1 MATATATATATG
13 SPAPAPT
20 AEAEPDECV
29 LCCYPLSL
37 KLNEYTYKSC
47 CGEIICNG
55 CILAQQRTLII
66 GTNVKKPIKGS
77 KEEERECMTI
87 LLSELRLSCVC
98 PFCRSELPTTDT
110 EVLKRF
116 YKQIDKYKDPTAM
129 NKVGIGYLKG
139 KHGLTKKSQKSG
151 RIIPICV

>member
-1 MATATATATATG
+1 MKLLFISSFGKLTLSSFIPIVTVKIKMASNNSNSNEIATMATATTTG
-13 SPAPAPT
+13 SPAPT

-29 LCCYPLSL
+29 LCCYPLPL

-116 YKQIDKYKDPTAM
+116 
-129 NKVGIGYLKG
+129 
-139 KHGLTKKSQKSG
+139 
-151 RIIPICV
+151 